1 MSEKRDKTKWDE
13 ETRNPAKLIDPN
25 KKKENK

>member
-13 ETRNPAKLIDPN
+13 EKRNPAKLIDLN